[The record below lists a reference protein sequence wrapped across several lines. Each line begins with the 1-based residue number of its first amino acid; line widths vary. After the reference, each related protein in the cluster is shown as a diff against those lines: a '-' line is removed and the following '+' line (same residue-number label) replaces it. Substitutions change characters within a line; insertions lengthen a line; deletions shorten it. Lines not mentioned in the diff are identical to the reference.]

1 MMEEVP
7 QLSPRALARAA
18 GALYFLT
25 LAGGIFAQGYVS
37 ERLVVWNDASATA
50 ANILGHAGL
59 FRLGF
64 AVYMVEMA
72 CQIAVTALM
81 YELLRPVSRSVSL
94 LATCLSLVGCTIK
107 ALSRVFFIAPL
118 FVLGEGDRLRGF
130 GLEQLQALGL
140 LLLRVNDLGAGMALI
155 FFAFAALLRGSLI
168 ARSTF
173 LPRVL
178 GAFAM
183 ASGLGL
189 LTFLSPS
196 LGHQLFAYTAPI
208 AFLGAVALA
217 AWLLVF
223 GVDERR
229 WWDSARAAAVPYARS

>member
-1 MMEEVP
+1 MIERIP
-7 QLSPRALARAA
+7 QPSPRFLARAA

-37 ERLVVWNDASATA
+37 GQLVVWNDASATA
-50 ANILGHAGL
+50 ANILGHPGL
-59 FRLGF
+59 FQLGF

-72 CQIAVTALM
+72 CQIALAALL
-81 YELLRPVSRSVSL
+81 YELLRPVSRSMSL

-118 FVLGEGDRLRGF
+118 FILGGGDHLKAF
-130 GLEQLQALGL
+130 APEQLQALGL

-155 FFAFAALLRGSLI
+155 FFAFAALLRGYLI

-173 LPRVL
+173 LPRAL
-178 GAFAM
+178 GALAM

-189 LTFLSPS
+189 LTFLSPN
-196 LGHQLFAYTAPI
+196 LGHQLFGYTAPV

-229 WWDSARAAAVPYARS
+229 WWESMEERGRPA